1 MAVETKEFRAEA
13 RFQRVSPQKA
23 RLVLDLIK
31 GRGVQE
37 ALETA
42 AFTKKRIAPVIYKL
56 LTSAVDNAKYVSGEQ
71 GLDLDVDNLYVKQ
84 ALANDGPRM
93 KRIRPAPMGRAYR
106 YQRRLTHIVLSVAE
120 REAAEG
126 LATKIEEPK
135 AAPQATKTKID
146 ESKAAPQATK
156 TKIEEPKA
164 AAKANKTKNE
174 EPKAAAKA
182 TKAKNEEPKAAA
194 KKATKTKV
202 EESKPGAKKAAGA
215 TTGKKASK
223 KA

>member
-71 GLDLDVDNLYVKQ
+71 GLDLDVDNLYVKL

-135 AAPQATKTKID
+135 AVPQATKTKTD
-146 ESKAAPQATK
+146 ESKAVPQATK

-164 AAKANKTKNE
+164 AAKASKTKNE

-182 TKAKNEEPKAAA
+182 SKTKKEEPKPAA
-194 KKATKTKV
+194 KKATKAKV

-215 TTGKKASK
+215 TTGKKAGK